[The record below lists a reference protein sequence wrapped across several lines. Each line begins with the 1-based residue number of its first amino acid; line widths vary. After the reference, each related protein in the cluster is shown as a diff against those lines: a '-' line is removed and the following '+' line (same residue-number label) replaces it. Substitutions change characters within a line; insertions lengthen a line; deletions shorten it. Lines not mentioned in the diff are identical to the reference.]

1 MSWMEEFMEG
11 DDVKVSYMFG
21 IKGFWFWIQGEIV
34 PATVLP
40 MIAQVGLIFDRMAL
54 QAGGVSLTRWGQKSF
69 LWWSRVRLK
78 AGHIDVLQMEY
89 ALLWRIR
96 FALCKYDIVQYFG
109 ASALVWA
116 VEMFFIHIS
125 SACVHSVYRWFCD
138 CLQGLD
144 IKNGKLGHE
153 RLKTGLEHIT
163 SVIWWDKFWS
173 LWCHSNSF
181 SIQEEVVRDYIWR

>member
-1 MSWMEEFMEG
+1 MDGGLHGRGWC
-11 DDVKVSYMFG
+11 
-21 IKGFWFWIQGEIV
+21 KGFMCVWDKRF
-34 PATVLP
+34 
-40 MIAQVGLIFDRMAL
+40 LILNSGWDCSGYSAAYDCSSGADDRMAL

-125 SACVHSVYRWFCD
+125 SACVHSVYRCFCA

-163 SVIWWDKFWS
+163 SVIWWDKLWS

>member
-1 MSWMEEFMEG
+1 MDGGVHGRGWC
-11 DDVKVSYMFG
+11 
-21 IKGFWFWIQGEIV
+21 KGFIYVWDKRFLILNSGWDCSGYSAAYDCSSGADFWQDGASSWWGILDQMRAEKFSLVKQGQVKSRSHWCIANGIRLAV
-34 PATVLP
+34 KDKVL
-40 MIAQVGLIFDRMAL
+40 
-54 QAGGVSLTRWGQKSF
+54 
-69 LWWSRVRLK
+69 
-78 AGHIDVLQMEY
+78 
-89 ALLWRIR
+89 
-96 FALCKYDIVQYFG
+96 LCKYDIVQYFG

-125 SACVHSVYRWFCD
+125 SACVHSVYRWFCA